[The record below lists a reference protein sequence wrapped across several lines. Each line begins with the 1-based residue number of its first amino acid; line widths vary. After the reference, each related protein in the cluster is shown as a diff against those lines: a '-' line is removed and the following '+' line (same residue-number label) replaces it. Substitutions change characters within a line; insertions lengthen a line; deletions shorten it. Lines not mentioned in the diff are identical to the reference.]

1 MERMMRLRPYIPE
14 TDFEIIRN
22 WIADPRS
29 HALWCAN
36 RFEYPLSRENF
47 NSVLRDIRI
56 RNGDSPF
63 TAAGA
68 DGTAMGFFCYSLHPD
83 TNEGLLKFVIVDPA
97 ARGQGLGRAMLR
109 LAVEYAFEISKADAV
124 SLRVFTE
131 NPRAV
136 RCYESVGF
144 TEERTEKDAFS
155 YGDESWGRRSMVIR
169 RSGSGCGAYGQ
180 YTAGHND
187 LTGIRKER
195 KMRIGIIQASSQAN
209 KNEMIFQAV
218 QRYAADSEVI
228 NFGCTPE
235 DSSRYSYIDISLL
248 AGMLLAAD
256 AVDLIVTGCSSGQG
270 MMLACNSFPG
280 VLCGYIPTPMD
291 AYLFAQINNGNAVSL
306 PLGEEYTW
314 AGRDNLEQTIR
325 KLFAEPFGQGYPKE
339 EASRK
344 RRDTALL
351 KKIRAESQTSIIGF
365 LNSLDQELL
374 KQIMSKR
381 DVMGYILKNGTCKPV
396 VDWVRKQELQ
406 MPGRDS
412 KTAAGPE

>member
-1 MERMMRLRPYIPE
+1 MGKKMRLRPYIPE
-14 TDFEIIRN
+14 TDFETIRN
-22 WIADPRS
+22 WISDPRT

-36 RFEYPLSRENF
+36 RFAYPLSRENF
-47 NSVLRDIRI
+47 DSVLEEIRI
-56 RNGDSPF
+56 RNGDCPF
-63 TAAGA
+63 IAVGENGET
-68 DGTAMGFFCYSLHPD
+68 TGFFCYSLHPD

-97 ARGQGLGRAMLR
+97 ARGQGLGKAMLR

-131 NPRAV
+131 NTPAV

-144 TEERTEKDAFS
+144 AEEKTEKDAFS
-155 YGDESWGRRSMVIR
+155 YRDESWGRRSMVIR
-169 RSGSGCGAYGQ
+169 RSASECRANGQ
-180 YTAGHND
+180 CTGRDLD
-187 LTGIRKER
+187 LTGIPKEG
-195 KMRIGIIQASSQAN
+195 KMRIGIIQATSQAN
-209 KNEMIFQAV
+209 KNGMIFQAV
-218 QRYAADSEVI
+218 HRYTADSEVI

-235 DSSRYSYIDISLL
+235 DSNRYSYIEISLL
-248 AGMLLAAD
+248 AGMLLAAH

-339 EASRK
+339 EAPRK

-351 KKIRAESQTSIIGF
+351 KEIRAKSQTTVIGF

-374 KQIMSKR
+374 KRVMSKR
-381 DVMGYILKNGTCKPV
+381 DVMEYILKNGTEQPV
-396 VDWVRKQELQ
+396 VDWVCKQ
-406 MPGRDS
+406 GF
-412 KTAAGPE
+412 